1 MRGMIANKIFAC
13 GTVIIFIYQLQ
24 HAVSLELGSDDDL
37 AEKPK
42 IPPERAKE
50 IQERARER
58 SLIIKELK
66 NQGPQ
71 TLDELTKVTGMEKE
85 KLFKHMIAMRQFGK
99 VAIAGERDNQ
109 LVYGLPEGE

>member
-1 MRGMIANKIFAC
+1 M
-13 GTVIIFIYQLQ
+13 
-24 HAVSLELGSDDDL
+24 

-42 IPPERAKE
+42 ISPEKAKE
-50 IQERARER
+50 MQERSRER
-58 SLIIKELK
+58 SLILNQIK

-71 TLDELTKVTGMEKE
+71 TLDELSKVTGIGKE

-109 LVYGLPEGE
+109 LVYGLPEG